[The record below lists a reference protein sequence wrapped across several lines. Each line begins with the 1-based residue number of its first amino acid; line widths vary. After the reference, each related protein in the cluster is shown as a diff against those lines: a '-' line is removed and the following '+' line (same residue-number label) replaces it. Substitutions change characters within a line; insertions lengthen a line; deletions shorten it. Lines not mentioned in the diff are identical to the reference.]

1 MSKKQKKIPEK
12 GGKKKKA
19 IHDSE
24 YIAYCEHGDSAAVF
38 IMRDIQNTVNVE
50 GKWIDVLSIK
60 TRAENVIKS
69 GWHDFEY
76 FEVEL
81 FPKKIR
87 PKYLKDMTD
96 EEKKYETWKT
106 AQEDIFLQRVKGYK
120 GTKYIVFPCID
131 VQKVTVT
138 KMKMQIVDIILE
150 MFDTET
156 NKWIDCGHGPVP
168 PGRKYQRKEIKKEM
182 PEVTSKTHQEYKIL
196 KIAQFL

>member
-106 AQEDIFLQRVKGYK
+106 AHTDITQQRNNGFI
-120 GTKYIVFPCID
+120 GRKYIVYPYID
-131 VQKVTVT
+131 
-138 KMKMQIVDIILE
+138 IVRIPEKREIISDIVLE
-150 MFDTET
+150 MFDPET
-156 NKWIDCGHGPVP
+156 NEWIDRGHGPVP
-168 PGRKYQRKEIKKEM
+168 KGYEYRKKEIEYE
-182 PEVTSKTHQEYKIL
+182 EVREATEDFQYKIR
-196 KIAQFL
+196 KIERIK

>member
-12 GGKKKKA
+12 GEKKKKA

-38 IMRDIQNTVNVE
+38 IMRDIQNTVNVK

-81 FPKKIR
+81 FPKRILPEYKEHMTEDE
-87 PKYLKDMTD
+87 KHYLTWQTAKFDIMT
-96 EEKKYETWKT
+96 
-106 AQEDIFLQRVKGYK
+106 QRNKGYK
-120 GTKYIVFPCID
+120 GKKYRVYPYID
-131 VQKVTVT
+131 VKYVREERTRVT
-138 KMKMQIVDIILE
+138 DIILE
-150 MFDTET
+150 MFDP
-156 NKWIDCGHGPVP
+156 NKNEWVNCGHGPVP
-168 PGRKYQRKEIKKEM
+168 NGCEYRSIKKSEKVEVVKEIRKYKVRKVERI
-182 PEVTSKTHQEYKIL
+182 
-196 KIAQFL
+196 